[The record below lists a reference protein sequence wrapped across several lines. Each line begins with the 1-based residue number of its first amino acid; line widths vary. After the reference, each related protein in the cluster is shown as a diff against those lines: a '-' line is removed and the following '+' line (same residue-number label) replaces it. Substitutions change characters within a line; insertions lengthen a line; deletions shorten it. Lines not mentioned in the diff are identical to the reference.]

1 MNKCKDDSEEL
12 QNRFIHM
19 KNNCEET
26 LKTLKEYLFAHSF
39 FDWSSSDVINK
50 INLIQNN
57 YLSVAS
63 QLSFLNSMTNA
74 LQNLHDKITKD
85 YR

>member
-26 LKTLKEYLFAHSF
+26 LKTLKEYLFSHSF

>member
-26 LKTLKEYLFAHSF
+26 LKTLKEYLFFHSF

-63 QLSFLNSMTNA
+63 QLSFLNSMTNT